1 LKQFNSTVLNGKNK
15 MKTSIIKEQGSVS
28 MNDKR
33 THKEL
38 IERIEQLEKEKA
50 QCKLAARET
59 LLKCETKYQTMLESV
74 DAHITMVDRNLKIVW
89 ANGKAKRTFGRNI
102 IGKSCCEAI
111 YGKKKLC
118 CGESSCMTRH
128 AFRNGN
134 IVKRNSLKTI
144 TLDGSERFFEGI
156 ARAVSWDNNDKPSV
170 VVKIY
175 KDITERKLAENELQD
190 SMKMLRKNLA
200 GTIQAISRTV
210 ETRDAYTA
218 GHQHRTTKIARA
230 IAFEMGLSK
239 QQIEGIRMAG
249 VIHDLGKISV
259 PAEILSKPGKIS
271 ESEFS
276 LIKQHPQTGYEILK
290 GIDFN
295 WHVADIVLQH
305 HERLDGSGYPN
316 NLQKD
321 EILLE
326 AKVIGVADVIEAMS
340 SHRPYRPALGI
351 DEAFEEITMKKGITY
366 DPDVVDAAID
376 LFTHRGYQF
385 Q

>member
-1 LKQFNSTVLNGKNK
+1 
-15 MKTSIIKEQGSVS
+15 MKTTIIKEQGSYSV
-28 MNDKR
+28 ND
-33 THKEL
+33 TLTEKEL
-38 IERIEQLEKEKA
+38 IKRIAQLEQEKA
-50 QCKLAARET
+50 ECKIAAKET

-74 DAHITMVDRNLKIVW
+74 DAHIILVDRDLKIVW
-89 ANGKAKRTFGRNI
+89 ANVKAKKIFGRNI
-102 IGKSCCEAI
+102 IGKSCCESL
-111 YGKKKLC
+111 YGKKNLC
-118 CGESSCMTRH
+118 CDESSCVTRH

-134 IVKRNSLKTI
+134 IVKRNLLKTI
-144 TLDGSERFFEGI
+144 TLDGTERHFEGI

-175 KDITERKLAENELQD
+175 KDITERRLTENELRE

-218 GHQHRTTKIARA
+218 GHQRRTKEIARA
-230 IAFEMGLSK
+230 IAFEMGLPK

-249 VIHDLGKISV
+249 IIHDLGKISV

-276 LIKQHPQTGYEILK
+276 IIKQHPQTGYEILK

-295 WHVADIVLQH
+295 WPVADIVLQH

-316 NLQKD
+316 NFQGD

-326 AKVIGVADVIEAMS
+326 ARVLGVADVIEAMS

-351 DEAFEEITMKKGITY
+351 DDAFEEITINKGITY
-366 DPDVVDAAID
+366 DPDVVAAAID
-376 LFTHRGYQF
+376 LFSHRGYQF
-385 Q
+385 N

>member
-1 LKQFNSTVLNGKNK
+1 
-15 MKTSIIKEQGSVS
+15 MKTILMKEQESYSV
-28 MNDKR
+28 ND
-33 THKEL
+33 TLTDKEL
-38 IERIEQLEKEKA
+38 IKRITQLEQEKVE
-50 QCKLAARET
+50 CNLAAKET
-59 LLKCETKYQTMLESV
+59 LLECENKYQTMLESV
-74 DAHITMVDRNLKIVW
+74 DAHITLVDKNLRIVW
-89 ANGKAKRTFGRNI
+89 ANGKAKEIFGRNI
-102 IGKSCCEAI
+102 IGKSCCESL

-118 CGESSCMTRH
+118 CDESSCITRH

-144 TLDGSERFFEGI
+144 TQDGTERHFEGI
-156 ARAVSWDNNDKPSV
+156 ARAVSWDNKDNPSQ

-175 KDITERKLAENELQD
+175 KDITDRRQVENELRE

-218 GHQHRTTKIARA
+218 GHQRRTTEIARA

-249 VIHDLGKISV
+249 VIHDLGKISI

-295 WHVADIVLQH
+295 CPVADIVLQH

-316 NLQKD
+316 NLQGD

-326 AKVIGVADVIEAMS
+326 ARVIGVADVIEAMS

-351 DEAFEEITMKKGITY
+351 DEAFEEITINKGITY
-366 DPDVVDAAID
+366 DPDVVSAAID